1 MAMKKKSASPETTMP
16 AEKKADSPVASI
28 KGVDRKLQCR
38 GFQFEIGKTYTVT
51 SDVKACENGFHAC
64 PAEEHPLS
72 VFEYYAPATSRY
84 FEVIQDGASDREGTK
99 LASASITIGVEISL
113 GDLAARAVK
122 WVFDRA
128 IWKDAPNVSGDN
140 EAATASGTQGAAT
153 ASGYQGAATASGTQG
168 AATASGTQGAAT
180 ASGTQGAA
188 TASGT
193 QGAATASGYAGKAK
207 GTEGSAL
214 FLVERDDNYKIIEVW
229 AGIVG
234 RDGVKADTFYRL
246 ADGVIVECEAESD

>member
-1 MAMKKKSASPETTMP
+1 MP

-153 ASGYQGAATASGTQG
+153 ASGY
-168 AATASGTQGAAT
+168 
-180 ASGTQGAA
+180 
-188 TASGT
+188 
-193 QGAATASGYAGKAK
+193 AGKAK